1 MNNEHCDQL
10 VDYLN
15 GTLSAEENRQ
25 FEEHLKTCDEC
36 REIADATGQLPY
48 LSDPAEPPA
57 GMKSRI
63 LSNVFAEESE
73 SADPADSG
81 TIDGEPE
88 NRSSHS
94 ASSASSASSA
104 AAGAA
109 VGNRASSASH
119 AESETS
125 DRKPRNDER
134 TNVVP
139 MTGRGRKR
147 NWVTPLIAAVLLVSL
162 LGNVFAYMQLQ
173 EEPEQAA
180 PEPAPT
186 PPETAFQ
193 SVDLQ
198 PSEGFGGDA
207 TAAVI
212 EEENGAL
219 NLVVTAEQL
228 AALEGDQ
235 VYQVWLIEGD
245 NPIPA
250 GAFTTNADGEGA
262 TYFNIDNSTEE
273 WDTIAITL
281 EPQAGNELPQGE
293 VVLSAGI

>member
-15 GTLSAEENRQ
+15 GTLPEDETRQ

-48 LSDPAEPPA
+48 LSDPAVPPE

-63 LSNVFAEESE
+63 LSNVFAE
-73 SADPADSG
+73 DSVTG
-81 TIDGEPE
+81 I
-88 NRSSHS
+88 
-94 ASSASSASSA
+94 SSASSASSA
-104 AAGAA
+104 AG
-109 VGNRASSASH
+109 GKASSDAQSESASKGR
-119 AESETS
+119 APRDMNTS
-125 DRKPRNDER
+125 
-134 TNVVP
+134 NVVP
-139 MTGRGRKR
+139 MNGRSRKR
-147 NWVTPLIAAVLLVSL
+147 GWATPLIAAVLLASL
-162 LGNVFAYMQLQ
+162 IGNAYAFMQLQ
-173 EEPEQAA
+173 QEQEQAT
-180 PEPAPT
+180 PAE
-186 PPETAFQ
+186 PETAFK

-198 PSEGFGGDA
+198 PSEGFNGGA

-212 EEENGAL
+212 EEQNGAL

-235 VYQVWLIEGD
+235 VYQVWLIQGD
-245 NPIPA
+245 KPIPA

-281 EPQAGNELPQGE
+281 EPQAGNDLPQGE

>member
-1 MNNEHCDQL
+1 MTNEHCDQL

-15 GTLSAEENRQ
+15 GTLSAEETHQ

-36 REIADATGQLPY
+36 REIVDATGQLPY

-63 LSNVFAEESE
+63 LSNVFAEEE
-73 SADPADSG
+73 DTAIEG
-81 TIDGEPE
+81 TERVSPTVKDEKQVEEELPKVVPI
-88 NRSSHS
+88 
-94 ASSASSASSA
+94 
-104 AAGAA
+104 
-109 VGNRASSASH
+109 
-119 AESETS
+119 T
-125 DRKPRNDER
+125 DRKK
-134 TNVVP
+134 
-139 MTGRGRKR
+139 KR
-147 NWVTPLIAAVLLVSL
+147 VWWTPVIAAVLLLSL
-162 LGNVFAYMQLQ
+162 LGNAFAFMQLQ
-173 EEPEQAA
+173 QEEAA
-180 PEPAPT
+180 PEPAP
-186 PPETAFQ
+186 PPSEPETAFQ

-198 PSEGFGGDA
+198 PSEGFGGGA

-250 GAFTTNADGEGA
+250 GAFTTNANGEGA
-262 TYFNIDNSTEE
+262 TYFNIDNNTEE

-281 EPQAGNELPQGE
+281 EPQPGNELPQGE

>member
-1 MNNEHCDQL
+1 MNNELCDEL

-15 GTLSAEENRQ
+15 GTLSIKETLE
-25 FEEHLKTCDEC
+25 FEEHLKTCDDC
-36 REIADATGQLPY
+36 REIVDATGQLPY
-48 LSDPAEPPA
+48 LSDQAEPPA

-63 LSNVFAEESE
+63 LSNVFAE
-73 SADPADSG
+73 DSG
-81 TIDGEPE
+81 ALNT
-88 NRSSHS
+88 S
-94 ASSASSASSA
+94 SSASTASAASSV
-104 AAGAA
+104 AGSEA
-109 VGNRASSASH
+109 ASSSH

-125 DRKPRNDER
+125 VRKAREEN
-134 TNVVP
+134 TANVVP
-139 MTGRGRKR
+139 ITDRTKKR
-147 NWVTPLIAAVLLVSL
+147 IWWTPAIAAVLLFSL
-162 LGNVFAYMQLQ
+162 LGNAYFFMQLQ
-173 EEPEQAA
+173 GQQEQTEPS
-180 PEPAPT
+180 EPAA
-186 PPETAFQ
+186 PETAFQ
-193 SVDLQ
+193 SIDLQ
-198 PSEGFGGDA
+198 PSEGFDGGA

-250 GAFTTNADGEGA
+250 GAFTTNANGEGA
-262 TYFNIDNSTEE
+262 ALFNIDNNTEE

>member
-1 MNNEHCDQL
+1 MNNELCEGL

-15 GTLSAEENRQ
+15 GTLSIEETHE

-48 LSDPAEPPA
+48 LSDPVEPPA

-63 LSNVFAEESE
+63 LSNVFAEDEG
-73 SADPADSG
+73 APAG
-81 TIDGEPE
+81 M
-88 NRSSHS
+88 
-94 ASSASSASSA
+94 
-104 AAGAA
+104 
-109 VGNRASSASH
+109 
-119 AESETS
+119 
-125 DRKPRNDER
+125 ER
-134 TNVVP
+134 TPVTTGNDKLLEEEQLKVVP
-139 MTGRGRKR
+139 ITDRSKKR
-147 NWVTPLIAAVLLVSL
+147 IWWTPLIAAGLLVSL
-162 LGNVFAYMQLQ
+162 LGNAYAFMQLQ
-173 EEPEQAA
+173 QEQ
-180 PEPAPT
+180 PAPT
-186 PPETAFQ
+186 EPQTAFQ
-193 SVDLQ
+193 SIDLQ
-198 PSEGFGGDA
+198 PSEGFEGGA

-212 EEENGAL
+212 EQENGTL

-250 GAFTTNADGEGA
+250 GAFTANANGEGA
-262 TYFNIDNSTEE
+262 AYFNIDNNTEE

-293 VVLSAGI
+293 VVLSAGL

>member
-1 MNNEHCDQL
+1 
-10 VDYLN
+10 
-15 GTLSAEENRQ
+15 
-25 FEEHLKTCDEC
+25 
-36 REIADATGQLPY
+36 
-48 LSDPAEPPA
+48 
-57 GMKSRI
+57 
-63 LSNVFAEESE
+63 
-73 SADPADSG
+73 
-81 TIDGEPE
+81 
-88 NRSSHS
+88 
-94 ASSASSASSA
+94 
-104 AAGAA
+104 
-109 VGNRASSASH
+109 
-119 AESETS
+119 
-125 DRKPRNDER
+125 
-134 TNVVP
+134 

-250 GAFTTNADGEGA
+250 GAFTTNANGEGA
-262 TYFNIDNSTEE
+262 TYFNIDNNTEE

>member
-15 GTLSAEENRQ
+15 GTLSADETRQ

-73 SADPADSG
+73 NDGTPESG
-81 TIDGEPE
+81 
-88 NRSSHS
+88 SSHTT
-94 ASSASSASSA
+94 SSASSASSA

-109 VGNRASSASH
+109 TGSKATSASQ
-119 AESETS
+119 AESES
-125 DRKPRNDER
+125 SVRKPRNQER

-139 MTGRGRKR
+139 MTSRSRKR
-147 NWVTPLIAAVLLVSL
+147 NWMTPLIAAVLLLSL
-162 LGNVFAYMQLQ
+162 LGNAYAFMQLQ
-173 EEPEQAA
+173 EEQAA
-180 PEPAPT
+180 PVPEPEPT
-186 PPETAFQ
+186 PIQPETAFQ
-193 SVDLQ
+193 SIDLQ
-198 PSEGFGGDA
+198 PSEGFEGDA

-212 EEENGAL
+212 EEEDGAL

-228 AALEGDQ
+228 ASLEGDQ

-250 GAFTTNADGEGA
+250 GAFTANADGEGA
-262 TYFNIDNSTEE
+262 TYFNIDDNTEE

-281 EPQAGNELPQGE
+281 EPQSGNELPQGE

>member
-15 GTLSAEENRQ
+15 GTLSEEENRQ

-36 REIADATGQLPY
+36 REIVDATGQLPY

-63 LSNVFAEESE
+63 LSNVFAEES
-73 SADPADSG
+73 DS
-81 TIDGEPE
+81 TAVDGEPE

-94 ASSASSASSA
+94 ASRASSASSA
-104 AAGAA
+104 AAGAVA
-109 VGNRASSASH
+109 GSKATSTSH
-119 AESETS
+119 AESES
-125 DRKPRNDER
+125 SGPKPRNDDR
-134 TNVVP
+134 TNLVP
-139 MTGRGRKR
+139 MTGRGRKGS
-147 NWVTPLIAAVLLVSL
+147 WATMLIAAVLLLSL
-162 LGNVFAYMQLQ
+162 LGNAYAFMQLQ
-173 EEPEQAA
+173 QEPEQAA
-180 PEPAPT
+180 PEPPPT
-186 PPETAFQ
+186 QPETAFQ

-198 PSEGFGGDA
+198 PSEGFDGGA

-228 AALEGDQ
+228 ASLEGDQ

-250 GAFTTNADGEGA
+250 GAFTTNANGEGA
-262 TYFNIDNSTEE
+262 TYFNIDNNTEE

-281 EPQAGNELPQGE
+281 EPQPGNELPQGE

>member
-10 VDYLN
+10 VDYLS
-15 GTLSAEENRQ
+15 GTLSDEETRQ

-63 LSNVFAEESE
+63 LSNVFAEEE
-73 SADPADSG
+73 DTAVEG
-81 TIDGEPE
+81 TERVSPTIKDEKQVEDELPK
-88 NRSSHS
+88 
-94 ASSASSASSA
+94 
-104 AAGAA
+104 
-109 VGNRASSASH
+109 VVPI
-119 AESETS
+119 T
-125 DRKPRNDER
+125 DRK
-134 TNVVP
+134 
-139 MTGRGRKR
+139 RKR
-147 NWVTPLIAAVLLVSL
+147 VWWTPVIAAVLLLSL
-162 LGNVFAYMQLQ
+162 LGNAYAFMQLQ
-173 EEPEQAA
+173 QEQAVPEPEPPPSQ
-180 PEPAPT
+180 
-186 PPETAFQ
+186 PETAFQ

-198 PSEGFGGDA
+198 PSEGFDGDA

-250 GAFTTNADGEGA
+250 GAFTTNANGEGA
-262 TYFNIDNSTEE
+262 TYFNIDNNTEE

-281 EPQAGNELPQGE
+281 EPQPGNELPQGE